1 MSDENQYPSFAEQS
15 ANLTNTAFSLL
26 KAMIN
31 GEAIMA
37 SSKVQEERMD
47 ICKVCDKNDGNGKCM
62 ACGCILEWKVPFAMN
77 NCPEGK
83 WDFDED
89 SFKETFQERLDNNS
103 ESD

>member
-1 MSDENQYPSFAEQS
+1 MSDENQYPSFSEQS